1 MRGENVTRGAA
12 AAGVVQAPILT
23 WIYPQTEV
31 FSIERVK
38 AVIEGVRSVNKFANQ
53 SNNFCTDMQE
63 IQKVKEAIKIHN
75 EF

>member
-1 MRGENVTRGAA
+1 M
-12 AAGVVQAPILT
+12 
-23 WIYPQTEV
+23 